1 LLVLRGIAIG
11 AAMTAATLSPDTDL
25 EARRKGLQ
33 KLIDEQWEYV
43 LSHNPEFA
51 SILGDKRW
59 NDKLSDLSEKAIRAD
74 QAMDREFLKRFDAM
88 DTTGFPEQEE
98 LTKIL
103 LARSYR
109 ESIEDERFKN
119 WEMPVTQIY
128 GIHLDAAQLVSL
140 LSFETVKDYADY
152 VARLKGFPKQM
163 ADITERMRRGLADGL
178 MPPKFLLEKV
188 AGQADRIAAEKLEE
202 SPFAVPLSKMPSSF
216 SAEDRSRLRE
226 AVLAMIR
233 NSVHPA
239 YARFAKFVREEYA
252 PRGRTEPGLWSL
264 PDGAERYAVVARRQT
279 TINRTPEEIH
289 RIGLEHVA
297 RIEEEMNTVARKLE
311 FTSWEAL
318 NASIEKD
325 PKRHFHSREE
335 VLALYRKKIDRM
347 KPELP
352 RLFGRLPK
360 ADLIVLPVEEFREKE
375 SSGAQYE
382 QGAPDGSRPGH
393 VRVNTGNPESRKT
406 ISVESTAYHEGVP
419 GHHLQISIA
428 QELEGLPP
436 VRQQAFYTAFVEGW
450 ALYSER
456 LGKELGFYEDPYNDF
471 GRLQD
476 EMLRAIRLVV
486 DTGLHAKRWTRQQV
500 VDFFHEHSAI
510 DEVEVQAETDRYIS
524 MPGQALAYKIG
535 QLKILE
541 LRDRAKKELAAS
553 FDLRRFHD
561 ELLGAGA
568 LPLDVLEARIVRWI
582 GEEKARTPRS
592 RLTS

>member
-1 LLVLRGIAIG
+1 
-11 AAMTAATLSPDTDL
+11 
-25 EARRKGLQ
+25 
-33 KLIDEQWEYV
+33 
-43 LSHNPEFA
+43 
-51 SILGDKRW
+51 
-59 NDKLSDLSEKAIRAD
+59 
-74 QAMDREFLKRFDAM
+74 
-88 DTTGFPEQEE
+88 
-98 LTKIL
+98 
-103 LARSYR
+103 
-109 ESIEDERFKN
+109 
-119 WEMPVTQIY
+119 
-128 GIHLDAAQLVSL
+128 
-140 LSFETVKDYADY
+140 
-152 VARLKGFPKQM
+152 
-163 ADITERMRRGLADGL
+163 
-178 MPPKFLLEKV
+178 
-188 AGQADRIAAEKLEE
+188 
-202 SPFAVPLSKMPSSF
+202 
-216 SAEDRSRLRE
+216 
-226 AVLAMIR
+226 
-233 NSVHPA
+233 
-239 YARFAKFVREEYA
+239 
-252 PRGRTEPGLWSL
+252 
-264 PDGAERYAVVARRQT
+264 
-279 TINRTPEEIH
+279 
-289 RIGLEHVA
+289 
-297 RIEEEMNTVARKLE
+297 
-311 FTSWEAL
+311 L

-325 PKRHFHSREE
+325 PKRHFNSREE